1 MPLILSR
8 RAVAAGSLGFL
19 AAPGILR
26 AQERQR
32 VRLVLN
38 FAVDGSTAPFYH
50 AEARGY
56 FREAGLDV
64 QIDPSNGSGDAIT
77 RVASG
82 TYQFGVGDLSTL
94 SEFAARQPENTPRAV
109 MVLQNRSP
117 QAVISL
123 KSAGIVSPRDL
134 EGKVI
139 GNGVS
144 DGASRM
150 FPAFLKINGVDEAKV
165 MRRQVTAQ
173 LRDQM
178 LLTRQVAG
186 VTGFDYTTWF
196 NIKANGTRLED
207 VSFLPYADHGIDSYG
222 NSILAGQPLI
232 RDNPDAVR
240 RFLAAATR
248 AFRDAVAD
256 PKAVVA
262 TIAAQSAL
270 IDAALEAERLTWLA
284 RRQILTPATRA
295 RGIGDVEPSRLA
307 DTISTV
313 ASGFGLARA
322 PAPEE
327 VYDGR
332 FLPAREARM
341 PPG

>member
-1 MPLILSR
+1 MPFILSR
-8 RAVAAGSLGFL
+8 RALAAGLL
-19 AAPGILR
+19 AWPAAPGILR
-26 AQERQR
+26 AQDRTR

-38 FAVDGSTAPFYH
+38 FGVDGSTAPFYH

-82 TYQFGVGDLSTL
+82 TYQFGVADLSTL
-94 SEFAARQPENTPRAV
+94 TEFASRQPENTPRAV

-117 QAVISL
+117 QAVVSL
-123 KSAGIVSPRDL
+123 RSAGIASPRDL

-165 MRRQVTAQ
+165 TRRQVTAQ

-196 NIKANGTRLED
+196 NIKANGARLED
-207 VSFLPYADHGIDSYG
+207 VSFLHYADHGIDSYG
-222 NSILAGQPLI
+222 NSILAGQPIL
-232 RDNPDAVR
+232 RDNPGAVR

-262 TIAAQSAL
+262 AIAAQSPL
-270 IDAALEAERLTWLA
+270 IDAGLEAERLAWLGQ
-284 RRQILTPATRA
+284 RQILTPATRA
-295 RGIGDVEPSRLA
+295 RGIGDVDPSRLA
-307 DTISTV
+307 DTIRTV
-313 ASGFGLARA
+313 ASGFGLARI
-322 PAPEE
+322 PAPGE
-327 VYDGR
+327 VYDDR
-332 FLPAREARM
+332 FLPPREARM

>member
-8 RAVAAGSLGFL
+8 RAL
-19 AAPGILR
+19 APLALATLATPAVLR
-26 AQERQR
+26 AQERTR

-38 FAVDGSTAPFYH
+38 FAVDGSTAPFYY

-56 FREAGLDV
+56 FREAGLEV
-64 QIDPSNGSGDAIT
+64 QIDPSNGSGDAIS

-82 TYQFGVGDLSTL
+82 TYQFGVADLSTL
-94 SEFAARQPENTPRAV
+94 TEFVARQPDTAPRAV

-123 KSAGIVSPRDL
+123 KTAGINMPKDL

-139 GNGVS
+139 GNGAA

-150 FPAFLKINGVDEAKV
+150 FPAFLKINSVDAAKV
-165 MRRQVTAQ
+165 TRQQVTAQ

-186 VTGFDYTTWF
+186 VTGFDYTTFF

-207 VSFLPYADHGIDSYG
+207 VNFLYYADHGIDSYG
-222 NSILAGQPLI
+222 NSILAGQPLL

-240 RFLAAATR
+240 RFLLAATR
-248 AFRDAVAD
+248 AWREAVAD
-256 PKAVVA
+256 PKGPVAV
-262 TIAAQSAL
+262 IRAQSSL
-270 IDAALEAERLTWLA
+270 VDAALEADRLAWLGG
-284 RRQILTPATRA
+284 RQILTPATWA
-295 RGIGDVEPSRLA
+295 RGIGDVEPSRLTE
-307 DTISTV
+307 TIQTV
-313 ASGFGLARA
+313 ASGFGLARI
-322 PAPEE
+322 PSPEE

-332 FLPAREARM
+332 LLPARDLRM
-341 PPG
+341 PLA